1 MFSFENLNDRVRLHW
16 NARRVFDYNLGK
28 GGRRTFTHPLSL
40 PGSPALT
47 TDRATATPVDHPHH
61 QGLWVGWKKVNGV
74 NFWEQPREGA
84 EPRGYG
90 RVVHQAV
97 VSQETDV
104 SWARLTTENAWTD
117 WESVQHLTET
127 RQATVHAPR
136 DGFMVLDFATTLDPN
151 EGNLTL
157 DLNRGEPGQMGLYYS
172 GVMLRYSDEMSP
184 GKLLDAEG
192 HTEVEEIFG
201 SRSRWCGFSGRH
213 SQDGKVYGITIIDH
227 PENPRHPTTWW
238 TRNLK
243 DFCLL
248 HPSPCYHEPFEVPQG
263 EPLTLRYRLV
273 LHEGPVDPD
282 IVQEAGW

>member
-1 MFSFENLNDRVRLHW
+1 M
-16 NARRVFDYNLGK
+16 
-28 GGRRTFTHPLSL
+28 
-40 PGSPALT
+40 
-47 TDRATATPVDHPHH
+47 
-61 QGLWVGWKKVNGV
+61 NGV

-90 RVVHQAV
+90 RVVHQTV

-117 WESVQHLTET
+117 WKSVQHLTET

-136 DGFMVLDFATTLDPN
+136 DGFMVLDFATTLDSN

-248 HPSPCYHEPFEVPQG
+248 HPSPCYQEPFEVPQG